1 MTVYYKT
8 RQVILQSATDILTK
22 WRRSGVFIVNFEHIL
37 HLFLVFLFLTLNKKK
52 NRFSK
57 CIEGIADQTENIAE
71 KLETQ
76 SPKTA
81 TSRTPSCYYV

>member
-1 MTVYYKT
+1 M
-8 RQVILQSATDILTK
+8 ILQNATDILTK
-22 WRRSGVFIVNFEHIL
+22 WRRSGVFIVNFEHIS
-37 HLFLVFLFLTLNKKK
+37 HVFLVFLLLTLNKKK
-52 NRFSK
+52 RFSK
-57 CIEGIADQTENIAE
+57 CIEGIADQTENIADLE